1 MPIQGYLNDLYKGT
15 VSSDEDGQYRGTGL
29 GALILKPFVDEQN
42 IESNKQQGAVKREIT
57 SAGEDPTKYNLG
69 AGATIY
75 DARGAMAT
83 RERERAQETKDS
95 DREYATT
102 TQKQAQAPQM
112 AQINAGIEESRN
124 QNAITNRRLD
134 QQMEM
139 ARLDRADA
147 KDQRALELEYQ
158 KMRDRKEDMR
168 YNERM
173 EQLDRKDRQALLQSL
188 TAGLASLGAAFAL

>member
-29 GALILKPFVDEQN
+29 KALFSKPFVDEQN
-42 IESNKQQGAVKREIT
+42 IESNKQQGAVKREFT
-57 SAGEDPTKYNLG
+57 SKGEDPTKYNLG

-75 DARGAMAT
+75 DARGAMST
-83 RERERAQETKDS
+83 RERERAQETKED
-95 DREYATT
+95 DREYATN
-102 TQKQAQAPQM
+102 TQIQAQAPQM
-112 AQINAGIEESRN
+112 ATINAGLEESRN

-139 ARLDRADA
+139 AQLDRSDA
-147 KDQRALELEYQ
+147 RDQRAMEFERL
-158 KMRDRKEDMR
+158 KMLDRKEDMR
-168 YNERM
+168 YNERQD
-173 EQLDRKDRQALLQSL
+173 QLDRKDRQALLQSL